1 MGYLFCHSFRFKNGT
16 VQSAAIQDSR
26 NGAEAAMDKPVD
38 AYEVDDRTAQL
49 IAEETARLLRDL
61 TEIEDRL
68 ELVERSIRRSL
79 LD

>member
-1 MGYLFCHSFRFKNGT
+1 
-16 VQSAAIQDSR
+16 
-26 NGAEAAMDKPVD
+26 MDKPLG
-38 AYEVDDRTAQL
+38 AYEVEDQIAL
-49 IAEETARLLRDL
+49 VIAEETARLLRDL

>member
-1 MGYLFCHSFRFKNGT
+1 M
-16 VQSAAIQDSR
+16 
-26 NGAEAAMDKPVD
+26 D